1 MRSPRADLLWT
12 ALILSAAA
20 IGCHPK
26 GPAGM
31 PAFPPA
37 EVDVAHP
44 VQRVMTDTRRYTGRF
59 EAVERVEIRARVK
72 GYLSKVNFTEGAEVK
87 KGDLLYEIDPSTF
100 EAEIARAEADVAR
113 LESQLRMTTLEAE
126 RAIRLH
132 RSTAVA
138 EEELHQKIAAR
149 DANKGALASAK
160 ASLAS
165 AKLELG
171 FTKIVAP
178 IDGRIGRTLVTV
190 GNLVGQAEPTLLTT
204 LVRMDKLHLYFEIPE
219 RDYLQERARLAQGE
233 VAAKAAK
240 SDGEGTPAESSPGR
254 QAIQF
259 QLDGEPD
266 FLHEGFVDFQ
276 DNQIDPQTGTILVR
290 AEVANPDR
298 LLTPGLFARVKI
310 PFGQPTPRLLVP
322 EEALGSDQRGR
333 FVLTVAKDD
342 VVKAVPVSVSFTVDG
357 IAVLGEKALS
367 PEDRVVIKGVVKA
380 RPGAPVKPN
389 LVTFPLP
396 GTPDG
401 AVADGK
407 PAPPAQAAAI
417 RDAAR

>member
-1 MRSPRADLLWT
+1 MRSPRADHWT
-12 ALILSAAA
+12 ALILSVAA
-20 IGCHPK
+20 IGCHSK

-113 LESQLRMTTLEAE
+113 LESQLRMTALEAE

-149 DANKGALASAK
+149 DANKGGLASAK
-160 ASLAS
+160 ATLES

-178 IDGRIGRTLVTV
+178 IDGRISRTLVTV
-190 GNLVGQAEPTLLTT
+190 GNLVGQSEPTLLTT
-204 LVRMDKLHLYFEIPE
+204 LVRMDKLHLYFEVPE
-219 RDYLQERARLAQGE
+219 RDYLQEHARLVQ
-233 VAAKAAK
+233 AKA
-240 SDGEGTPAESSPGR
+240 PAGAEKAAGATAAPTQPGR
-254 QAIQF
+254 QAVHF
-259 QLDGEPD
+259 QLDGEQD
-266 FLHEGFVDFQ
+266 FIHEGFIDFQ
-276 DNQIDPQTGTILVR
+276 DNQLDPQTGTILVR
-290 AEVANPDR
+290 AEVANPNR

-310 PFGQPTPRLLVP
+310 PFGRPTPRLLVP

-342 VVKAVPVSVSFTVDG
+342 VVKAVPVSVGFTVDG
-357 IAVLGEKALS
+357 VAVLGDKALS

-396 GTPDG
+396 NPSDDG
-401 AVADGK
+401 AVAAGK
-407 PAPPAQAAAI
+407 PAPPPQAAVI
-417 RDAAR
+417 RNAAR